1 MKKPQFNCPEEESAR
16 VYHTT
21 MRFWDA
27 CEQGNVSAMHR
38 EYESG
43 ADVNYRSVFYLASTM
58 SYSPPPPDVH
68 GGRWG
73 GRVQYMREQG
83 V

>member
-1 MKKPQFNCPEEESAR
+1 MFAYLTISYYFTQVFRAYRNKITNYTTMKKPQFNCPDEESAR
-16 VYHTT
+16 IYHTT

-43 ADVNYRSVFYLASTM
+43 ADVNYRSMPRPT
-58 SYSPPPPDVH
+58 
-68 GGRWG
+68 
-73 GRVQYMREQG
+73 
-83 V
+83 